1 VWGWGTK
8 VIELSAGYRLD
19 EVEGNLLLKRPNGYV
34 LAAFAAEVDYDAIR
48 RVAEADHKYLR
59 AVDMEEKFGT
69 SADSETVLLFAQ
81 DVRAARAEYLMA
93 LEVAYKG

>member
-1 VWGWGTK
+1 
-8 VIELSAGYRLD
+8 VIELAGGYKLD
-19 EVEGNLLLKRPNGYV
+19 EVQGNRLLKRPNGYV
-34 LAAFAAEVDYDAIR
+34 LAAFAAGVDSDAIR

-69 SADSETVLLFAQ
+69 SADSETVLLFAE
-81 DVRAARAEYLMA
+81 DVRAARAEYLLA